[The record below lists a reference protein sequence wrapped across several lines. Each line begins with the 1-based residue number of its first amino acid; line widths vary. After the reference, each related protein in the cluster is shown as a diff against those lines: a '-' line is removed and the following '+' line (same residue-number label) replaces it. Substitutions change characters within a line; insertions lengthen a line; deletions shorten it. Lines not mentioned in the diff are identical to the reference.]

1 MGLRRLKGHGRE
13 EWQLRT
19 VDVGDV
25 RKAVSEL
32 LRQAAHS
39 LPDDYLAAM
48 RRARGKE
55 KSATGQQII
64 ELLLEN
70 AAYAETETIPTC
82 QDTGMAIL
90 FVEVGQDVHFSGGR
104 IDDALQ
110 AATRDAYAD
119 LRKSVV
125 NDPLL
130 RVNSGDNTPA
140 LIHWEIVAGE
150 RLRVSAL
157 QKGFG
162 AELMS
167 RVQMFPPAVGI
178 EGVRSFVL
186 ETVERAGPNAC
197 PPLIVGAGIGGSL
210 DTVGIAA
217 KKALLRPIG
226 SVNPVPHLAEL
237 EAELL
242 EAINALGIGPQGLG
256 GVVTALAVHVE
267 TLATHIAAL
276 PMAVNLNCSA
286 PRRATLEL

>member
-1 MGLRRLKGHGRE
+1 M
-13 EWQLRT
+13 RT
-19 VDVGDV
+19 VDVGEV
-25 RKAVSEL
+25 RQAVGDL
-32 LRQAAHS
+32 LRRSAHR
-39 LPDDYLAAM
+39 LPEDYVAAM
-48 RRARGKE
+48 RAARVRE
-55 KSATGQQII
+55 RSPTGQEVI
-64 ELLLEN
+64 ELLLAN
-70 AAYAETETIPTC
+70 AAYAEEEEIATC

-90 FVEVGQDVHFSGGR
+90 FVEVGQEVHFKGGG
-104 IDDALQ
+104 IEAALQ
-110 AATRDAYAD
+110 DATRDAYAD

-125 NDPLL
+125 SDPLL

-140 LIHWEIVAGE
+140 LIHWQIVAGE

-167 RVQMFPPAVGI
+167 RVEMFPPSVGV
-178 EGVRSFVL
+178 EGVHRFVV

-197 PPLIVGAGIGGSL
+197 PPLIVGVGIGGSL
-210 DTVGIAA
+210 DTVGVAA

-226 SVNPVPHLAEL
+226 SVSAAPHIAEL
-237 EAELL
+237 EDELL
-242 EAINALGIGPQGLG
+242 RAINRLGIGPQGLG

>member
-1 MGLRRLKGHGRE
+1 M
-13 EWQLRT
+13 RT
-19 VDVGDV
+19 VEVEEVRHSVG
-25 RKAVSEL
+25 EL
-32 LRQAAHS
+32 LRHAAHS
-39 LPDDYLAAM
+39 LPEDYLAAM
-48 RRARGKE
+48 RAASRAE
-55 KSATGQQII
+55 HSPTGQQVI

-70 AAYAETETIPTC
+70 AAYAEAETIPTC

-90 FVEVGQDVHFSGGR
+90 FVEVGQDVHFSGGE
-104 IDDALQ
+104 IEAALQ

-125 NDPLL
+125 GDPLL

-140 LIHWEIVAGE
+140 LIHWQIVAGDGV
-150 RLRVSAL
+150 RISAL

-167 RVQMFPPAVGI
+167 RVQMFPPSIGA
-178 EGVRSFVL
+178 EGVRRFVL
-186 ETVERAGPNAC
+186 ETVEQAGPNAC
-197 PPLIVGAGIGGSL
+197 PPLIVGVGIGGSL

-226 SVNPVPHLAEL
+226 SVNAASHLAEL
-237 EAELL
+237 EEDLL
-242 EAINALGIGPQGLG
+242 DEINRLGIGPQGLG

-267 TLATHIAAL
+267 PLATHIAAL

-286 PRRATLEL
+286 PRRATIEL

>member
-1 MGLRRLKGHGRE
+1 M
-13 EWQLRT
+13 RT

-25 RKAVSEL
+25 KSAVSEL
-32 LRQAAHS
+32 LRRSAHS

-48 RRARGKE
+48 RTARRQE
-55 KSATGQQII
+55 HSPIGQQVI

-70 AAYAETETIPTC
+70 AAYAETETVPTC

-90 FVEVGQDVHFSGGR
+90 FVEVGQEVHFSGGE
-104 IDDALQ
+104 IDAALQ
-110 AATRDAYAD
+110 SATRDAYAD

-140 LIHWEIVAGE
+140 LIHWQIVAGD
-150 RLRVSAL
+150 RLRISAL

-167 RVQMFPPAVGI
+167 RVQMFPPAVGV
-178 EGVRSFVL
+178 EGVQRFVL
-186 ETVERAGPNAC
+186 ETVEQAGPNAC
-197 PPLIVGAGIGGSL
+197 PPLIVGVGIGGSL
-210 DTVGIAA
+210 DTVGMAA

-226 SVNPVPHLAEL
+226 SVNAAPHVAEL
-237 EAELL
+237 ESTLL
-242 EAINALGIGPQGLG
+242 DAINRLGIGPQGLG
-256 GVVTALAVHVE
+256 GVVTALAVHIE
-267 TLATHIAAL
+267 TIATHIAAL

-286 PRRATLEL
+286 PRRATVDL

>member
-1 MGLRRLKGHGRE
+1 MGLRRLTRLGQE
-13 EWQLRT
+13 ESKLRT

-25 RKAVSEL
+25 REAVSSL

-48 RRARGKE
+48 REAQGE
-55 KSATGQQII
+55 EESPTGQQVI

-70 AAYAETETIPTC
+70 AAYAERETIPTC

-90 FVEVGQDVHFSGGR
+90 FVEVGQDVHFSGGT

-110 AATRDAYAD
+110 AATRDAYVD

-125 NDPLL
+125 DDPLL

-140 LIHWEIVAGE
+140 LIHWEIVAGD
-150 RLRVSAL
+150 RLKVSAL

-178 EGVRSFVL
+178 EGVRGFVL
-186 ETVERAGPNAC
+186 ETVEKAGPNAC

-226 SVNPVPHLAEL
+226 SVNPMPHLAEL
-237 EAELL
+237 EEELL
-242 EAINALGIGPQGLG
+242 EAINSLGIGPQGLG

-267 TLATHIAAL
+267 IMATHIAAL
-276 PMAVNLNCSA
+276 PVAVNLNCSA

>member
-1 MGLRRLKGHGRE
+1 M
-13 EWQLRT
+13 RT
-19 VDVGDV
+19 VDVCEV
-25 RKAVSEL
+25 RRAVGEL
-32 LRQAAHS
+32 LRHAAHS

-48 RRARGKE
+48 RTARSE
-55 KSATGQQII
+55 ERSPTGQQVI

-70 AAYAETETIPTC
+70 AAYAEAETVPTC

-90 FVEVGQDVHFSGGR
+90 FVEVGQDVHFSGGE
-104 IDDALQ
+104 IDAALQ

-140 LIHWEIVAGE
+140 LIHWQIVAGD
-150 RLRVSAL
+150 RLRISAL

-178 EGVRSFVL
+178 EGVRRFVL
-186 ETVERAGPNAC
+186 ETVEQAGPNAC
-197 PPLIVGAGIGGSL
+197 PPLIVGVGVGGSL
-210 DTVGIAA
+210 DTVGMAA

-226 SVNPVPHLAEL
+226 SVNSASHLGEL
-237 EAELL
+237 EEELL
-242 EAINALGIGPQGLG
+242 DAINRLGIGPQGLG

-286 PRRATLEL
+286 PRRATVEL

>member
-1 MGLRRLKGHGRE
+1 MWRQCARRRVRE
-13 EWQLRT
+13 R
-19 VDVGDV
+19 
-25 RKAVSEL
+25 S
-32 LRQAAHS
+32 
-39 LPDDYLAAM
+39 P
-48 RRARGKE
+48 
-55 KSATGQQII
+55 TGQEII
-64 ELLLEN
+64 ELLLAN
-70 AAYAETETIPTC
+70 AAYAEEEEIATC

-90 FVEVGQDVHFSGGR
+90 FVEVGQEVHFKGGG
-104 IDDALQ
+104 IEAALQ
-110 AATRDAYAD
+110 DATRDAYAD

-125 NDPLL
+125 SDPLL

-140 LIHWEIVAGE
+140 LIHWQIVAGE

-167 RVQMFPPAVGI
+167 RVEMFPPSVGV
-178 EGVRSFVL
+178 EGVHRFVV

-197 PPLIVGAGIGGSL
+197 PPLIVGVGIGGSL
-210 DTVGIAA
+210 DTVGVAA

-226 SVNPVPHLAEL
+226 SVSAAPHIAEL
-237 EAELL
+237 EDELL
-242 EAINALGIGPQGLG
+242 RAINRLGIGPQGLG

>member
-1 MGLRRLKGHGRE
+1 M
-13 EWQLRT
+13 RT
-19 VDVGDV
+19 VDVGEV
-25 RKAVSEL
+25 RQAVGDL
-32 LRQAAHS
+32 LRRAAHR
-39 LPDDYLAAM
+39 LPEDYVAAM
-48 RRARGKE
+48 RAARVRE
-55 KSATGQQII
+55 RSPTGQEVI
-64 ELLLEN
+64 ELLLAN
-70 AAYAETETIPTC
+70 AAYAEEEEIATC

-90 FVEVGQDVHFSGGR
+90 FVEVGQEVHFKGGG
-104 IDDALQ
+104 IEAALQ
-110 AATRDAYAD
+110 DATRDAYAD

-125 NDPLL
+125 SDPLL

-140 LIHWEIVAGE
+140 LIHWQIVAGE

-167 RVQMFPPAVGI
+167 RVEMFPPSVGV
-178 EGVRSFVL
+178 EGVHRFVV

-197 PPLIVGAGIGGSL
+197 PPLIVGVGIGGSL
-210 DTVGIAA
+210 DTVGVAA

-226 SVNPVPHLAEL
+226 SVSAAPHIAEL
-237 EAELL
+237 EDELL
-242 EAINALGIGPQGLG
+242 RAINRLGIGPQGLG

>member
-1 MGLRRLKGHGRE
+1 M
-13 EWQLRT
+13 RT
-19 VDVGDV
+19 IDVQEV
-25 RKAVSEL
+25 RQSVGEL
-32 LRQAAHS
+32 LRRSAHS
-39 LPDDYLAAM
+39 LPDDYLDAM
-48 RRARGKE
+48 RTARRDE
-55 KSATGQQII
+55 QSPTGQEVI

-70 AAYAETETIPTC
+70 AAYAETETVPTC

-90 FVEVGQDVHFSGGR
+90 FVEVGQEVHFSGGE
-104 IDDALQ
+104 IDKALQ
-110 AATRDAYAD
+110 DATRDAYVD

-125 NDPLL
+125 SDPLL

-140 LIHWEIVAGE
+140 LIHWQIVAGD
-150 RLRVSAL
+150 RLRISTL

-167 RVQMFPPAVGI
+167 RLQMFPPAIGE
-178 EGVRSFVL
+178 EGMRRFVL
-186 ETVERAGPNAC
+186 ETVEKAGPNAC
-197 PPLIVGAGIGGSL
+197 PPLIVGVGIGGTL

-226 SVNPVPHLAEL
+226 SVNPAPHLATL
-237 EAELL
+237 ENELL
-242 EAINALGIGPQGLG
+242 DAINRLGIGPQGLG

-276 PMAVNLNCSA
+276 PLAVNLNCSA

>member
-1 MGLRRLKGHGRE
+1 M
-13 EWQLRT
+13 RT
-19 VDVGDV
+19 IDVQEV
-25 RKAVSEL
+25 RQSVGEL
-32 LRQAAHS
+32 LRRSAHS
-39 LPDDYLAAM
+39 LPDDYLDAM
-48 RRARGKE
+48 RTARRE
-55 KSATGQQII
+55 EQSPTGQEVI

-70 AAYAETETIPTC
+70 AAYAETETVPTC

-90 FVEVGQDVHFSGGR
+90 FVEVGQDVHFSGGE
-104 IDDALQ
+104 IDKALQ
-110 AATRDAYAD
+110 DATRDAYAD

-125 NDPLL
+125 SDPLL

-140 LIHWEIVAGE
+140 LIHWQIVAGD
-150 RLRVSAL
+150 RLRISTL

-167 RVQMFPPAVGI
+167 RLQMFPPAIGE
-178 EGVRSFVL
+178 EGMRRFVL
-186 ETVERAGPNAC
+186 ETVEKAGPNAC
-197 PPLIVGAGIGGSL
+197 PPLIVGVGIGGTL

-226 SVNPVPHLAEL
+226 SVNPAPHLATL
-237 EAELL
+237 ENELL
-242 EAINALGIGPQGLG
+242 DAINRLGIGPQGLG

-276 PMAVNLNCSA
+276 PLAVNLNCSA

>member
-1 MGLRRLKGHGRE
+1 M
-13 EWQLRT
+13 RT
-19 VDVGDV
+19 VDVGEV
-25 RKAVSEL
+25 RQAVGDL
-32 LRQAAHS
+32 LRRSAHR
-39 LPDDYLAAM
+39 LPEDYVAAM
-48 RRARGKE
+48 RAARVRE
-55 KSATGQQII
+55 RSPTGQEVI
-64 ELLLEN
+64 ELLLAN
-70 AAYAETETIPTC
+70 AAYAEEEEIATC

-90 FVEVGQDVHFSGGR
+90 FVEVGQEVHFKGGG
-104 IDDALQ
+104 IEAALQ
-110 AATRDAYAD
+110 DATRDAYAD

-125 NDPLL
+125 SDPLL

-140 LIHWEIVAGE
+140 LIHWQIVVGE

-167 RVQMFPPAVGI
+167 RVEMFPPSVGV
-178 EGVRSFVL
+178 EGVHRFVV

-197 PPLIVGAGIGGSL
+197 PPLIVGVGIGGSL
-210 DTVGIAA
+210 DTVGVAA

-226 SVNPVPHLAEL
+226 SVSAAPHIAEL
-237 EAELL
+237 EDELL
-242 EAINALGIGPQGLG
+242 RAINRLGIGPQGLG

>member
-1 MGLRRLKGHGRE
+1 MRRLTRQGQE
-13 EWQLRT
+13 ESKLRT
-19 VDVGDV
+19 VNVGDV
-25 RKAVSEL
+25 REAVSSL

-48 RRARGKE
+48 RVAQGE
-55 KSATGQQII
+55 EESPTGQQVI

-70 AAYAETETIPTC
+70 AAYAERETIPTC

-110 AATRDAYAD
+110 AATRDAYVD

-125 NDPLL
+125 DDPLL

-140 LIHWEIVAGE
+140 LIHWEIVAGDG
-150 RLRVSAL
+150 LKVSAL

-167 RVQMFPPAVGI
+167 RVQMFPPSIGI
-178 EGVRSFVL
+178 EGVRSFIL
-186 ETVERAGPNAC
+186 ETVEKAGPNAC

-226 SVNPVPHLAEL
+226 SKNTAPHLAEL
-237 EAELL
+237 EEELL
-242 EAINALGIGPQGLG
+242 EAINSLGIGPQGLG

-267 TLATHIAAL
+267 IMATHIAAL
-276 PMAVNLNCSA
+276 PVAVNLNCSA